1 MFKKILTIISIVVLV
16 FMPMVTHAASFFFS
30 PSSLSKQVAQTF
42 VVDVFVASADQSTN
56 AVSGVI
62 SFPKQLVQVVS
73 LSQSGSVISLWVQP
87 PSFSNTDGTIRFEGI
102 SFNPGFTG
110 TSGKLFSIT
119 LKGTAEGLAGMS
131 FSSASALANDGLG
144 TQILKGTGT
153 GSFRIVGTPKPTDPT
168 TPSVKPTEPTP
179 VNQPPQVV
187 SGGVSPVL
195 TSPTHPNPQQWY
207 ASNDVVVNWE
217 APKGVTD
224 VRVLFDAVP
233 DSTPTVIY
241 GASVT
246 ERVMSDV
253 ADGVW
258 YFHAQFKTAAGW
270 GPVAHFPVQIDT
282 VPPQP
287 FTISFPHEQE
297 DPTDPRPIALF
308 NTPDLL
314 SGISH
319 YEIKIGNED
328 FYKVDPRE
336 IESNPYSLPTQ
347 QPGKATIVV
356 RAFDQAGNVMTSAED
371 FSVAALPAPN
381 LSNYP
386 TEIETGDILIVNGES
401 FPSSNIEVALSSEN
415 GKTVTIEERTNSLG
429 NFRIIW
435 PKELSVGVY
444 QLQVIA
450 IDDRGAKSLPSER
463 ITIVVKEP
471 VFLTL
476 GSRAIT
482 FVSFIFFCVI
492 VGLGILAISFKGW
505 YALLRL
511 RRRLQ
516 KEISQVD
523 DAVSESFQSLHTTMY
538 ESISLLEQAH
548 DKRRLTKEEKNILN
562 TLKAEVDR
570 TEKFTKKKI
579 HDIEEAVDE

>member
-1 MFKKILTIISIVVLV
+1 
-16 FMPMVTHAASFFFS
+16 
-30 PSSLSKQVAQTF
+30 
-42 VVDVFVASADQSTN
+42 
-56 AVSGVI
+56 
-62 SFPKQLVQVVS
+62 
-73 LSQSGSVISLWVQP
+73 
-87 PSFSNTDGTIRFEGI
+87 
-102 SFNPGFTG
+102 
-110 TSGKLFSIT
+110 
-119 LKGTAEGLAGMS
+119 
-131 FSSASALANDGLG
+131 
-144 TQILKGTGT
+144 
-153 GSFRIVGTPKPTDPT
+153 
-168 TPSVKPTEPTP
+168 
-179 VNQPPQVV
+179 
-187 SGGVSPVL
+187 
-195 TSPTHPNPQQWY
+195 
-207 ASNDVVVNWE
+207 
-217 APKGVTD
+217 
-224 VRVLFDAVP
+224 
-233 DSTPTVIY
+233 
-241 GASVT
+241 
-246 ERVMSDV
+246 MSDV

-297 DPTDPRPIALF
+297 DKTDPRPIVLF

-319 YEIKIGNED
+319 YEIKIGNGD
-328 FYKVDPRE
+328 FYKVELRE
-336 IESNPYSLPTQ
+336 IESNPYSLPIQ
-347 QPGKATIVV
+347 QPGKSIIVV
-356 RAFDQAGNVMTSAED
+356 RAFDHAGNVMTSAED
-371 FSVAALPAPN
+371 FAVAALPAPN

-386 TEIETGDILIVNGES
+386 SEIETGAILIVNGETL
-401 FPSSNIEVALSSEN
+401 PSSKIEVALSSEN

-444 QLQVIA
+444 QLQVTA
-450 IDDRGAKSLPSER
+450 IDDRGAKSMPSES

-482 FVSFIFFCVI
+482 FVSFVFFCVI
-492 VGLGILAISFKGW
+492 VCLGILGISFKGW